1 MSQAIV
7 NPADLRKFAKALD
20 RFSNELQSQM
30 LMLKGQ
36 LNNLGQSWR
45 DQEHEK
51 FSQEFEHTL
60 IATNRFLEATRLHVP
75 FLMRKADRAEEYLRQ
90 R

>member
-7 NPADLRKFAKALD
+7 NPADLRKFAKSLD

-51 FSQEFEHTL
+51 FTQEFEQTL
-60 IATNRFLEATRLHVP
+60 IATNKFLEATRLHVP

>member
-7 NPADLRKFAKALD
+7 DPNELRKFAHQLE
-20 RFSNELQSQM
+20 RFSNELENQM
-30 LMLKGQ
+30 LMLRGR
-36 LNNLGQSWR
+36 LNGLGQSWR

-51 FSQEFEHTL
+51 FAQEFEQTL
-60 IATNRFLEATRLHVP
+60 IATNRFLEATRQHVP
-75 FLMRKADRAEEYLRQ
+75 FLLRKADRVEEYLRQ